1 MVRWK
6 KYLKRLGRFLIGG
19 FPVHHVT
26 VVTLSPNEL
35 LEGRCALITGGASG
49 IGLAITKAFLQAGAY
64 VVMTGRDERKLKK
77 CFEELDGRFPNRVY
91 FYRMDNL
98 DVSSFEDSLREIL
111 TLLSGKKIDIL
122 VNNAGVESTAMPHV
136 TESDFDKVV
145 DTNLKGTFF
154 LSQLFGRYMVDNEI
168 EGNILNISS
177 SSSLRPANS
186 PYILSKWGIRALT
199 MGLAKS
205 LAPHGIVVNSIA
217 PGPTQTSMSNLDDD
231 SDITLVSSP
240 IGRYA
245 KSEEVAQMAVVLVSG
260 MGRTVVGDTV
270 FMTGGLGNLTVDDYS
285 RRYSFE

>member
-154 LSQLFGRYMVDNEI
+154 L
-168 EGNILNISS
+168 
-177 SSSLRPANS
+177 
-186 PYILSKWGIRALT
+186 LS
-199 MGLAKS
+199 
-205 LAPHGIVVNSIA
+205 
-217 PGPTQTSMSNLDDD
+217 
-231 SDITLVSSP
+231 
-240 IGRYA
+240 
-245 KSEEVAQMAVVLVSG
+245 E
-260 MGRTVVGDTV
+260 
-270 FMTGGLGNLTVDDYS
+270 
-285 RRYSFE
+285 

>member
-1 MVRWK
+1 
-6 KYLKRLGRFLIGG
+6 
-19 FPVHHVT
+19 
-26 VVTLSPNEL
+26 
-35 LEGRCALITGGASG
+35 
-49 IGLAITKAFLQAGAY
+49 
-64 VVMTGRDERKLKK
+64 
-77 CFEELDGRFPNRVY
+77 
-91 FYRMDNL
+91 
-98 DVSSFEDSLREIL
+98 
-111 TLLSGKKIDIL
+111 
-122 VNNAGVESTAMPHV
+122 MPHV

-245 KSEEVAQMAVVLVSG
+245 KPEEVAQMAVVLVSG

>member
-1 MVRWK
+1 M
-6 KYLKRLGRFLIGG
+6 
-19 FPVHHVT
+19 T

-77 CFEELDGRFPNRVY
+77 CLRNWMEDFPIGFI

-168 EGNILNISS
+168 EGI
-177 SSSLRPANS
+177 
-186 PYILSKWGIRALT
+186 
-199 MGLAKS
+199 
-205 LAPHGIVVNSIA
+205 
-217 PGPTQTSMSNLDDD
+217 
-231 SDITLVSSP
+231 
-240 IGRYA
+240 
-245 KSEEVAQMAVVLVSG
+245 
-260 MGRTVVGDTV
+260 
-270 FMTGGLGNLTVDDYS
+270 F
-285 RRYSFE
+285 

>member
-1 MVRWK
+1 
-6 KYLKRLGRFLIGG
+6 
-19 FPVHHVT
+19 
-26 VVTLSPNEL
+26 
-35 LEGRCALITGGASG
+35 
-49 IGLAITKAFLQAGAY
+49 
-64 VVMTGRDERKLKK
+64 MTHLT
-77 CFEELDGRFPNRVY
+77 
-91 FYRMDNL
+91 
-98 DVSSFEDSLREIL
+98 EI
-111 TLLSGKKIDIL
+111 
-122 VNNAGVESTAMPHV
+122 
-136 TESDFDKVV
+136 DFDKVV

-154 LSQLFGRYMVDNEI
+154 LSQFFGRYMVDNEI

-245 KSEEVAQMAVVLVSG
+245 KPEEVAQMAVVLVSG